1 MQIALFL
8 HVVYLH
14 FNTMIRS
21 RRSRLSIS
29 SYYDELTN
37 EEVFSLMEMNVT
49 TTTWMTKMV
58 NRGMV
63 NRKRGSIANI

>member
-1 MQIALFL
+1 
-8 HVVYLH
+8 
-14 FNTMIRS
+14 MIRS